1 MDNIDS
7 LTPPSTPIRL
17 GIAGLGTV
25 AQVVYVPLLSRRP
38 QWFNVTSIC
47 DVSPTVLN
55 AVGDRLNLPASRRHH
70 ELENLVADELDAIV
84 LLTSGSHGASARTIL
99 DAGLFLLCEKPLAY
113 TLAEAEA
120 LADDPRL
127 QLGYMKVFDPAVDRA
142 RRFVEALGE
151 LRAVEVT
158 VLHPS
163 LERQI
168 SHLGRLVLP
177 APGEVTT
184 TGDKELLEHALGPAA
199 TTLGPLYA
207 DVLLGSV
214 VHDLAVLDTL
224 GANVGTIDRA
234 QTWPADTFPPSI
246 VIEGGVG
253 VSARAEIRWHY
264 LPERPSYRED
274 VCLHFTR
281 GSIELTFPSPY
292 WIYTP
297 TRLSVSE
304 SDAGSERA
312 VTWSSP
318 QEAFDRQLLAF
329 AELVTSG
336 GSPEIGVA
344 MGRCHIVICQQA
356 AALIARNQGLDV
368 GGEAA

>member
-1 MDNIDS
+1 MDSIET
-7 LTPPSTPIRL
+7 LRPPSAPIRL

-25 AQVVYVPLLSRRP
+25 AQAVYLPLLSRRP
-38 QWFNVTSIC
+38 QWFDVTSIC

-55 AVGDRLNLPASRRHH
+55 AVGDRLKLPASRRHQ
-70 ELENLVADELDAIV
+70 ELGTLVADELDAVV
-84 LLTSGSHGASARTIL
+84 LLTSGSHGAPARAIL

-113 TLAEAEA
+113 TLAEADA
-120 LADDPRL
+120 LAGDPRL
-127 QLGYMKVFDPAVDRA
+127 QLGYMKIFDPAVDGA
-142 RRFVEALGE
+142 RQFVGALGE

-168 SHLGRLVLP
+168 SHLSPLVRP

-184 TGDKELLEHALGPAA
+184 TGDKELLEHALGPAGGP
-199 TTLGPLYA
+199 LGPLYA

-214 VHDLAVLDTL
+214 VHDLAVLDAL
-224 GANVGTIDRA
+224 GAGLGTIDRA

-246 VIEGGVG
+246 AIEGDAG

-264 LPERPSYRED
+264 LSERPSYREE
-274 VCLHFTR
+274 VRLHFTG

-292 WIYTP
+292 WTYAP
-297 TRLSVSE
+297 TRLSVTE

-336 GSPEIGVA
+336 GSPEIGAA
-344 MGRCHIVICQQA
+344 MGRSHIVICQQA
-356 AALIARNQGLDV
+356 VALIARNQGLDV
-368 GGEAA
+368 GGEAV